1 MFPRT
6 NISLMNRVVA
16 ALLLGVALAIAVSLV
31 VLGQSGGFDMVIF
44 VSVGALATV
53 AALASLELGLMA
65 LILIASTDGFLKG
78 FSPGWHTQLLKD
90 YLIALCLLRWAW
102 LSVLGNRRQSL
113 RHPLSL
119 PILVFGGWVAVQ
131 LVNARAGSFVV
142 GLAGLR
148 MWTIWLPIFFIAYD
162 TIVSRQQFERIVL
175 FVIALFVPLSIYGIT
190 QYYIGLDHLYKLG
203 PGFNVHRY
211 QYYAGAQQNELRPPS
226 TMVSPHAFAGGLT
239 TVALMAVGAGIY
251 FSKNR
256 VIQVV
261 TLAAVPLMGVALMI
275 TAVRNA
281 AASAVIGV
289 VALLAVIRR
298 ADLAVIAVILG
309 AIAITQVDSITGGEA
324 NRRLMSVIE
333 DREYTKNRI
342 LGRWNFAVQFALEH
356 PLGSGIAT
364 GMGTGR
370 LSNFG
375 RELVNPEG
383 RSVAV
388 ENEYGRSLTELG
400 IPGFLFFVWLL
411 FSITR
416 NNYKSYRGALHL
428 RDRWLLAGIFASCFS
443 MLARLLTGPALYGW
457 PEAPLFWIFVAMAA
471 RMPEIE
477 RDEEMRDSA
486 PKPENRAIVL
496 GEVTLPW
503 ASAERE
509 AQAAETPRSSR

>member
-6 NISLMNRVVA
+6 NISLVNKVVA
-16 ALLLGVALAIAVSLV
+16 AVLLGLAITVAVSLV
-31 VLGQSGGFDMVIF
+31 ALGQSGGFDMVLF
-44 VSVGALATV
+44 VSVAVLATV
-53 AALASLELGLMA
+53 AALASLEFGLMA
-65 LILIASTDGFLKG
+65 LIFIASTDGFLKG
-78 FSPGWHTQLLKD
+78 VSPGWHTQLLKD

-102 LSVLGNRRQSL
+102 LSVLGNRRQSV

-131 LVNARAGSFVV
+131 LLNARAGSLVI
-142 GLAGLR
+142 GLAGMR
-148 MWTIWLPIFFIAYD
+148 MWTMWLPVFFIAYD
-162 TIVSRQQFERIVL
+162 TMVSRRELDRILL
-175 FVIALFVPLSIYGIT
+175 FTIALFIPLSAYGIT
-190 QYYIGLDHLYKLG
+190 QYYIGLDHLYRLS
-203 PGFNVHRY
+203 PGFDVYRL
-211 QYYAGAQQNELRPPS
+211 QYYSGAERNELRPPS
-226 TMVSPHAFAGGLT
+226 TMVSPHAFAGGLA
-239 TVALMAVGAGIY
+239 TVVLMTVGAAIY
-251 FSKNR
+251 FSRNR
-256 VIQVV
+256 LIQAVA
-261 TLAAVPLMGVALMI
+261 LAAVPLMSIALMI

-298 ADLAVIAVILG
+298 ADLAIIAIVLG
-309 AIAITQVDSITGGEA
+309 AIAITQVDIITSGEA

-333 DREYTKNRI
+333 DPEYTRNRI
-342 LGRWNFAVQFALEH
+342 MGRWSFAVNFALNH

-370 LSNFG
+370 LSNFAYG
-375 RELVNPEG
+375 RLNPEE
-383 RSVAV
+383 RSIAV

-400 IPGFLFFVWLL
+400 IPGFLFFVWML
-411 FSITR
+411 FAVGR
-416 NNYKSYRGALHL
+416 NNYRSYRGALHL

-471 RMPEIE
+471 RLPEIE
-477 RDEEMRDSA
+477 RDEEMRTSA

-503 ASAERE
+503 ASGDEGRN
-509 AQAAETPRSSR
+509 